1 MVLVFALCV
10 MLSAFNWNL
19 CHVVSLGIKESDLC
33 HSFVWRHSQQGIS
46 FLSGSMAG
54 PVAVTFIIIFLPPEL
69 SFTSGM
75 DAQGTQQSTTICSSG
90 QVRCA
95 TPASITR
102 PHDEQEAAPVINHCG
117 VTGRGKKK
125 LTSCLLSKHTK
136 TGLSLKSLCRFKGA
150 LHLFLMWKSVYFPP
164 VEHYCC
170 VMSFVALMGAFR
182 SLKKIAQMMSSG
194 LFIYVRLN
202 RVREDLTNETED
214 WVTFEADVFELDPQ
228 WAPGVRVSGSL
239 PYWF

>member
-10 MLSAFNWNL
+10 MLSVGVML
-19 CHVVSLGIKESDLC
+19 SHSVSRSQTYVTPLSDGILN
-33 HSFVWRHSQQGIS
+33 RG
-46 FLSGSMAG
+46 
-54 PVAVTFIIIFLPPEL
+54 FLPSQAPWQGQWPWPLL
-69 SFTSGM
+69 SFFFPRSCPSPQGWM
-75 DAQGTQQSTTICSSG
+75 HRGPNNPLLYVPAVRFDAPHLHQSLAHMMNRRQRLSLI
-90 QVRCA
+90 
-95 TPASITR
+95 
-102 PHDEQEAAPVINHCG
+102 AAEWLVG
-117 VTGRGKKK
+117 EKK

-164 VEHYCC
+164 AEHYCC

-182 SLKKIAQMMSSG
+182 RLKKIAPMMSSG